1 MSSHPFNFKVD
12 TRTWQF
18 RAESVIYRAK
28 RRTFLVPDSVVTVL
42 PRGDH
47 SLTDLDRALKRIDG
61 WRRIM
66 LQMFP
71 YGDVVDMSIKLLSV
85 GTNVSKHAWERELCE
100 IRRSL

>member
-1 MSSHPFNFKVD
+1 M
-12 TRTWQF
+12 
-18 RAESVIYRAK
+18 
-28 RRTFLVPDSVVTVL
+28 TFLPDSVVTVL

-47 SLTDLDRALKRIDG
+47 SLTDLDRALKRIDV

-71 YGDVVDMSIKLLSV
+71 YGNVDVSIKLLPV
-85 GTNVSKHAWERELCE
+85 GTNVSKRAWERELCE